1 MTPAATE
8 GTYAMAQELTVT
20 LDGAEHLTLAG
31 AEYLLGE
38 LPVAV
43 TMADALR
50 AAAIM
55 LHRDADRLAR
65 MAAGNPHAAELLG
78 AERRGYRLAMATL
91 QGVMQECGRPD
102 LARAFHPDT
111 RPL

>member
-8 GTYAMAQELTVT
+8 GTYAMA
-20 LDGAEHLTLAG
+20 
-31 AEYLLGE
+31 LGTYADPAQMQRCPDCG
-38 LPVAV
+38 LWSCICPDRFAV
-43 TMADALR
+43 GVETGLR
-50 AAAIM
+50 AAAII

-91 QGVMQECGRPD
+91 QGVMTECGRPD